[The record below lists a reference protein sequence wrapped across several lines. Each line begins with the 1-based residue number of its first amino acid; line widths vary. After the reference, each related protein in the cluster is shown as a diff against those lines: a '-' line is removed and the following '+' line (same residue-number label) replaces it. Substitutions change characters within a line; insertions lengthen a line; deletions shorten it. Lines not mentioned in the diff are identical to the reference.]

1 MTDGLYLST
10 DAPQND
16 VTITTIRFM
25 DYAKTLNQ
33 GDAYTPVIY
42 GYNQYVYLPFYT
54 YDLNINSIETFLYQF
69 E

>member
-33 GDAYTPVIY
+33 EMHILRLFMVIISMEY
-42 GYNQYVYLPFYT
+42 W
-54 YDLNINSIETFLYQF
+54 SIEM
-69 E
+69 